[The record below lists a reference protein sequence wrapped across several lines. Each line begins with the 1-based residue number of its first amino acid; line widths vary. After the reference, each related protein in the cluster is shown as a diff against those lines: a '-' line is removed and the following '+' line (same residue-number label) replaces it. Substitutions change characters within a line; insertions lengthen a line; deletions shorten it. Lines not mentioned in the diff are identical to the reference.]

1 MIQVINR
8 ETEEGHETPSSA
20 GNSIL
25 AILGRMLTTADA
37 TVYPEVSRHLSV
49 ELDLRNQVSFAF
61 SLTHALMKSLMKSRV
76 LNEETLS
83 LSVSEI
89 HVQGKRADSS
99 HLLCMN
105 PSEECLFSVPRAFAE
120 QLAESPEVVQVTMD
134 LAINPFP
141 FNYYTN
147 SSISTRLALLEFT
160 TPTGTPISVS
170 KLPRERAISLR
181 LPTGQQKSQDL
192 PQKQVFIPPKE
203 SINFTVK
210 VESGGNDTRTHIH
223 VSFTVQK
230 GFNQEKKPSLCVY
243 GHDAPSPNELHYS
256 LKEEIIFYNG
266 LEQSRHRE
274 VTILIS
280 SLNHLN
286 ETHQEYY
293 INITSHFC
301 CSFVSAHV
309 SVFASLCQYF
319 HFPSMQWSIEGVTP
333 TAASNP
339 KEIVC
344 QTQHLTVFG
353 ASLFVPPHSVV
364 FLPPKAHSQQ
374 NPLTVI
380 TCCVVFA
387 IYLGLALI
395 SQKLDDI
402 DISRAGIIPRCGQPG
417 QYKYWVM
424 VKTGWKRGSGTTAHV
439 GISLYGLNK
448 SGSRHLDKGCAFQ
461 RNSQDIF
468 QVETDANLGEIW
480 KIRVWHDNTGLDPS
494 WYLQHVIIWDK
505 QTNNMYFFL
514 VEDWLSVENEK
525 NEGLV
530 EKEVLAACP
539 QELKYFSRIFPAQL
553 RLGFSDWHVWF
564 SVWSCP
570 PNSRFTRVQRLTCCM
585 LMVNL
590 FLAACTIWYG
600 AIGVEGHSNPLGRQ
614 TSVTA
619 ESIAVGVTVAVVVYP
634 IQLLF
639 IFFFRKTYSKVIIE
653 DPDPPAED
661 TQTVEMEVSL
671 NYSNMGSISFLSVP
685 GRMESIV
692 DMCSVSSESPMNES
706 PASNKKNLKGVR
718 KDRIVKQWP
727 SCDNI
732 FDTPD
737 FWNSDSLKNQSRILK
752 RKRALVKL
760 GMESF
765 SSCDDDP
772 LSFSLEGSEDSR
784 RSSCVHHSE
793 RIFINSGQTKPQENI
808 SNCVTSDSGRFSPE
822 AETEIAYDGMES
834 PCSGWSDG
842 ITQHGNSWGF
852 LRKSISY
859 VSTMTSIGSA
869 VLSDMEPSP
878 SPVSSVTTRIG
889 VPRRPQERL
898 FPPAMLPAIYMLIF
912 LLVAGCF
919 SINICYGSFFLEHT
933 TLMWLISS
941 SCAFITSVTFLEP
954 LKVVIGALHAALL
967 SKPVECEGEVLVE
980 KPLVKQMPER
990 VGKVRVPCGYG
1001 LLQAKEEAKKVRVL
1015 RRMMRN
1021 CITHMLF
1028 LLVVLAINYQSCF
1041 HDKNIH
1047 LLHAAVKQ
1055 AITVTNDKGLN
1066 FTSVHSFS
1074 DMLGWIDSVLL
1085 NYLYIN
1091 PRLKLVGVPRLQ
1103 QQSSTGILTGHL
1115 QPGINSP
1122 SYHITTANSS
1132 CPSCFL
1138 SVFQSEVSQTNQVNG
1153 DMCSDPAQQDSFRF
1167 WIWGQEGFYHL
1178 NTGCSKDLGNNSAT
1192 AQGILHDLQAS
1203 SLVKKWTKAVFVEF
1217 TQYNSDVNL
1226 YVTVMLL
1233 FEFPSDRPA
1242 ASSIYILPFQ
1252 LLHFGNG
1259 LDLPLAL
1266 VICLLLFSGT
1276 FLLPNL
1282 TSTSQE
1288 RGPYLWKSHSCFQL
1302 LLTLLSI
1309 AVAALHFGYIHL
1321 TNVRLMHYQK
1331 HRQAFTSF
1339 YEVAVLAHLEAT
1351 FCALLLTFTA
1361 MKIVQQMH
1369 FVRRWS
1375 VFGKT
1380 FQHALRELVATTV
1393 LFLLFLLICAQ
1404 CGCLAFSLTVEEF
1417 QTLSSAFSALLSAL
1431 HGKMPFLPSLIQAS
1445 PIMGTVYV
1453 LSYGVSVLWIGQSF
1467 LCASIVHSY
1476 RIVRSEI
1483 YHPVVGPQ
1491 AYEMIEFLVK
1501 RFKWWMGFSKMKEF
1515 RHKVKFE
1522 GMDSLISHSSGISKP
1537 SRLSSPGTNFRCTSA
1552 TISSFSSEEL
1562 VLPES
1567 PGCDP
1572 CSTDFYLGH
1581 LPLAVNDL
1589 LDHFDRILK
1598 LLEDVCQLETS
1609 LEKTQRRM
1617 NQQRPKKNLPEERV
1631 VPLASTARLGLPR
1644 TYSAFSESALAR
1656 LRAHQVRISSC
1667 SASEG
1672 SKLYARDIAPEQRSG
1687 FKAQLGSAPATGN
1700 FCPGTSAPWPSHL
1713 FKRRPKSEEG
1723 QGSQS
1728 SEVLQRQIPLKRR
1741 AWQTEGM

>member
-1 MIQVINR
+1 MGAR
-8 ETEEGHETPSSA
+8 GLP
-20 GNSIL
+20 GGGL
-25 AILGRMLTTADA
+25 
-37 TVYPEVSRHLSV
+37 
-49 ELDLRNQVSFAF
+49 
-61 SLTHALMKSLMKSRV
+61 
-76 LNEETLS
+76 
-83 LSVSEI
+83 
-89 HVQGKRADSS
+89 S
-99 HLLCMN
+99 HL
-105 PSEECLFSVPRAFAE
+105 AW
-120 QLAESPEVVQVTMD
+120 
-134 LAINPFP
+134 
-141 FNYYTN
+141 
-147 SSISTRLALLEFT
+147 
-160 TPTGTPISVS
+160 GTHLGGDFWP
-170 KLPRERAISLR
+170 
-181 LPTGQQKSQDL
+181 G
-192 PQKQVFIPPKE
+192 QVFLE
-203 SINFTVK
+203 LA
-210 VESGGNDTRTHIH
+210 
-223 VSFTVQK
+223 
-230 GFNQEKKPSLCVY
+230 KP
-243 GHDAPSPNELHYS
+243 E
-256 LKEEIIFYNG
+256 
-266 LEQSRHRE
+266 
-274 VTILIS
+274 
-280 SLNHLN
+280 
-286 ETHQEYY
+286 
-293 INITSHFC
+293 
-301 CSFVSAHV
+301 
-309 SVFASLCQYF
+309 
-319 HFPSMQWSIEGVTP
+319 
-333 TAASNP
+333 
-339 KEIVC
+339 
-344 QTQHLTVFG
+344 
-353 ASLFVPPHSVV
+353 
-364 FLPPKAHSQQ
+364 
-374 NPLTVI
+374 
-380 TCCVVFA
+380 
-387 IYLGLALI
+387 
-395 SQKLDDI
+395 
-402 DISRAGIIPRCGQPG
+402 
-417 QYKYWVM
+417 
-424 VKTGWKRGSGTTAHV
+424 
-439 GISLYGLNK
+439 
-448 SGSRHLDKGCAFQ
+448 
-461 RNSQDIF
+461 
-468 QVETDANLGEIW
+468 
-480 KIRVWHDNTGLDPS
+480 
-494 WYLQHVIIWDK
+494 
-505 QTNNMYFFL
+505 
-514 VEDWLSVENEK
+514 
-525 NEGLV
+525 
-530 EKEVLAACP
+530 
-539 QELKYFSRIFPAQL
+539 
-553 RLGFSDWHVWF
+553 
-564 SVWSCP
+564 
-570 PNSRFTRVQRLTCCM
+570 CM
-585 LMVNL
+585 LL
-590 FLAACTIWYG
+590 SQI
-600 AIGVEGHSNPLGRQ
+600 
-614 TSVTA
+614 
-619 ESIAVGVTVAVVVYP
+619 SIDLQA
-634 IQLLF
+634 
-639 IFFFRKTYSKVIIE
+639 
-653 DPDPPAED
+653 
-661 TQTVEMEVSL
+661 
-671 NYSNMGSISFLSVP
+671 
-685 GRMESIV
+685 
-692 DMCSVSSESPMNES
+692 
-706 PASNKKNLKGVR
+706 
-718 KDRIVKQWP
+718 
-727 SCDNI
+727 
-732 FDTPD
+732 
-737 FWNSDSLKNQSRILK
+737 
-752 RKRALVKL
+752 
-760 GMESF
+760 
-765 SSCDDDP
+765 
-772 LSFSLEGSEDSR
+772 
-784 RSSCVHHSE
+784 
-793 RIFINSGQTKPQENI
+793 
-808 SNCVTSDSGRFSPE
+808 
-822 AETEIAYDGMES
+822 
-834 PCSGWSDG
+834 
-842 ITQHGNSWGF
+842 
-852 LRKSISY
+852 
-859 VSTMTSIGSA
+859 
-869 VLSDMEPSP
+869 
-878 SPVSSVTTRIG
+878 
-889 VPRRPQERL
+889 
-898 FPPAMLPAIYMLIF
+898 
-912 LLVAGCF
+912 
-919 SINICYGSFFLEHT
+919 
-933 TLMWLISS
+933 
-941 SCAFITSVTFLEP
+941 
-954 LKVVIGALHAALL
+954 VVIGALHAALL

-1103 QQSSTGILTGHL
+1103 QQSSTGILTG
-1115 QPGINSP
+1115 GISG
-1122 SYHITTANSS
+1122 TAGEMGK
-1132 CPSCFL
+1132 L
-1138 SVFQSEVSQTNQVNG
+1138 RKTRTRKKYVYMEVSQTNQVNG
-1153 DMCSDPAQQDSFRF
+1153 DMCSDPAQQDSFR
-1167 WIWGQEGFYHL
+1167 
-1178 NTGCSKDLGNNSAT
+1178 
-1192 AQGILHDLQAS
+1192 
-1203 SLVKKWTKAVFVEF
+1203 TKAVFVEF